1 MPKSLH
7 RVEGQNMKYDF
18 DKVIDRRGTG
28 SLKWD
33 VPENEL
39 PMWVADM
46 DFQTAPCIR
55 EALAAR
61 VEHGIFG
68 YSIIP
73 DEWAD
78 AYVNWWGSRH
88 GFAIDREWLVFCTGV
103 IPAIS
108 TAVRKLTTPAENVVV
123 QTPVYN
129 IFFNSIYNN
138 GRNILVS
145 PLKYDGEGY
154 TMDFD
159 DLEAKLA
166 DPQTSLMILC
176 NPQNPAG
183 KIWDKA
189 TLAHVGELC
198 AKYGVTVISDEIH
211 CDLTDPGKEYVP
223 FATASDTCRDISV
236 TCIAPTKTFNI
247 AGIQT
252 AAIVVPNKFL
262 RHKMWRGLNT
272 DEVAEPNVFAVDAA
286 IAAFTNGG
294 EWLDSLRQ
302 YLYENKQYVR
312 KFVSENIPDMKVVY
326 SEATYLLWLDCSKI
340 TDNAKQLSAFIR
352 KNTGLYM
359 SPGLSYGKNGKA
371 FIRLNIAC
379 PRSTVEEGMK
389 RLAEGVSAFNKMVN
403 AEPMSRD
410 GENIHLADKCSGQ
423 NLEDSAPKK
432 GDMNE

>member
-1 MPKSLH
+1 
-7 RVEGQNMKYDF
+7 MKFDF

-39 PMWVADM
+39 SMWVADM

-78 AYVNWWGSRH
+78 AYVNWWCSRH
-88 GFAIDREWLVFCTGV
+88 GFAIDRDWLVFCSGV

-138 GRNILVS
+138 GRNILES

-154 TMDFD
+154 AMDFE

-183 KIWDKA
+183 KIWD
-189 TLAHVGELC
+189 LSL
-198 AKYGVTVISDEIH
+198 IH
-211 CDLTDPGKEYVP
+211 
-223 FATASDTCRDISV
+223 I
-236 TCIAPTKTFNI
+236 
-247 AGIQT
+247 
-252 AAIVVPNKFL
+252 
-262 RHKMWRGLNT
+262 
-272 DEVAEPNVFAVDAA
+272 
-286 IAAFTNGG
+286 
-294 EWLDSLRQ
+294 
-302 YLYENKQYVR
+302 
-312 KFVSENIPDMKVVY
+312 
-326 SEATYLLWLDCSKI
+326 
-340 TDNAKQLSAFIR
+340 
-352 KNTGLYM
+352 
-359 SPGLSYGKNGKA
+359 
-371 FIRLNIAC
+371 
-379 PRSTVEEGMK
+379 
-389 RLAEGVSAFNKMVN
+389 
-403 AEPMSRD
+403 
-410 GENIHLADKCSGQ
+410 
-423 NLEDSAPKK
+423 
-432 GDMNE
+432 